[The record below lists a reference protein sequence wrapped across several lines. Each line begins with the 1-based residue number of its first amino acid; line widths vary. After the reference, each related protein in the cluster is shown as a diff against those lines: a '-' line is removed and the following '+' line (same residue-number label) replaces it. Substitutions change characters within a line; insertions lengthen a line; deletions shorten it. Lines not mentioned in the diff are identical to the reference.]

1 MMSFRHANDATYI
14 AQLLGRMVR
23 TPLQCHILVDDYL
36 NDVRLFLPYFNQNTV
51 KEVVEELQKT
61 EGGDIPTVID
71 GESLENP
78 TYVPCN
84 SYAVTLKNG
93 EYGTFTIFAGKAA
106 EFTILTK

>member
-1 MMSFRHANDATYI
+1 
-14 AQLLGRMVR
+14 MVR

-71 GESLENP
+71 GEPLENP
-78 TYVPCN
+78 AYIPWTMNPTRQKIKTPLEGQTDFFTQLILFLN
-84 SYAVTLKNG
+84 KTFQIIAV
-93 EYGTFTIFAGKAA
+93 I
-106 EFTILTK
+106 